1 MNLELFTLPSNSDFV
16 RDRESLKEKKVAKI
30 VFWCFMPFFFAAFV
44 RFYLAI
50 FNLVF
55 GVTLALIFGLESVRG
70 IMIVSLVTSV
80 ACSIAT
86 CFVLWKQYKKH
97 ILEP

>member
-1 MNLELFTLPSNSDFV
+1 M
-16 RDRESLKEKKVAKI
+16 REKKVAKI
-30 VFWCFMPFFFAAFV
+30 IFWCLMPFFFAGFV

-55 GVTLALIFGLESVRG
+55 GIAMAFIFGVESVRG
-70 IMIVSLVTSV
+70 IMIVSLVISI

-86 CFVLWKQYKKH
+86 CFVLWKQYRKH
-97 ILEP
+97 ILER